1 MPPLENPSHRPS
13 FKGSAA
19 SRMLGEI
26 EKDLANRKDVNMT
39 RKKMS
44 YQSYQLAKQSKPLK

>member
-1 MPPLENPSHRPS
+1 MPLD
-13 FKGSAA
+13 A
-19 SRMLGEI
+19 SVQEDLHMLGEI